1 MRWLLSASVI
11 FCLQQPQAPVFRGS
25 TDVVVATVQ
34 VTNRDGAAVEGLT
47 LADFTLKVD
56 GKARPITSIDFQRID
71 EGRSAASTG
80 ATSST
85 LSMGPSVTAQSFV
98 MIVADPAMMRPE
110 SSRLLFDQAADFVA
124 RLAPAHAVGLMLLP
138 ASRPQFPF
146 SENRQPVVAAL
157 KRRLGS
163 LGARTAPSAADT
175 MASMPGIEAAI
186 ETLRLVDGRRTI
198 VFLSDA
204 LIPAGRDPDD
214 PTDMVSISLR
224 SILRRAADSGI
235 VIHTITTRPS
245 AQFDVGRRTSAALP
259 SANRGLLAMLS
270 DETGGL
276 FLERGSN
283 GSIVLPQIARLLSA
297 QYVLSFGVEPGD
309 KDGKSHKID
318 VKVDRK
324 NVDVR
329 FRKEFVR

>member
-1 MRWLLSASVI
+1 MKSFVAIGLVSL
-11 FCLQQPQAPVFRGS
+11 FLQQPQTPVFRGGA
-25 TDVVVATVQ
+25 DVVVATVQ
-34 VTNRDGAAVEGLT
+34 VTNRDGAAIEGLT
-47 LADFTLKVD
+47 LADFSLKVD
-56 GKARPITSIDFQRID
+56 GKLRRIASVDFQRID
-71 EGRSAASTG
+71 DARPAASAGG
-80 ATSST
+80 ASST

-98 MIVADPAMMRPE
+98 LVVADPAMMRPE
-110 SSRLLFDQAADFVA
+110 SSRPLFDQAADFVA
-124 RLAPAHAVGLMLLP
+124 KLAPAHAVGLMLLP

-157 KRRLGS
+157 KRQLGS
-163 LGARTAPSAADT
+163 LGARTVPTAADT

-186 ETLRLVDGRRTI
+186 DTLRALDGRRTMI
-198 VFLSDA
+198 FLSDVLPGPDGTTEA
-204 LIPAGRDPDD
+204 LNHPLMAA
-214 PTDMVSISLR
+214 
-224 SILRRAADSGI
+224 LRRAADAGV

-245 AQFDVGRRTSAALP
+245 AQFDVGRRTSAPLP
-259 SANRGLLAMLS
+259 SANRGMLALLS
-270 DETGGL
+270 DQTGGL

-283 GSIVLPQIARLLSA
+283 GSIVLPQVARLLSA
-297 QYVLSFGVEPGD
+297 QYVLSFNVEAGD